1 MTECSYC
8 GLKICKHCKSEHT
21 LKCQNMSMIQNK
33 DNLLA
38 TPSLHSIYKM
48 VLKLQKENDKLK
60 NKIKRLEQKT
70 FKKKEKKTIL
80 EWLEIHG
87 NTIYDETIL
96 EYSTIH
102 DKIIPNEYDLI
113 HLFQSGYIE
122 GYGKV
127 IQKYCSD
134 GVCYF
139 VAWEQKKQIY
149 CWKKEWSLLTIND
162 ISLIISK
169 IQRKMMKLFSIWQSK
184 QTAQI
189 NMQMNK
195 YMGMILGSENNERK
209 KKNKTIYLNLWST
222 IKKDFH
228 KETEYQILF

>member
-102 DKIIPNEYDLI
+102 DKIIPNEYD
-113 HLFQSGYIE
+113 
-122 GYGKV
+122 
-127 IQKYCSD
+127 
-134 GVCYF
+134 
-139 VAWEQKKQIY
+139 
-149 CWKKEWSLLTIND
+149 
-162 ISLIISK
+162 
-169 IQRKMMKLFSIWQSK
+169 
-184 QTAQI
+184 
-189 NMQMNK
+189 
-195 YMGMILGSENNERK
+195 
-209 KKNKTIYLNLWST
+209 
-222 IKKDFH
+222 
-228 KETEYQILF
+228 